1 MINQVYTTVLAIINK
16 DNRGYISPLEFNL
29 YAEFAQMSLFEE
41 LFHKYSKSIV
51 KQNARMYHSEFS
63 DIPKH
68 IREVIDIF
76 TDETSLTPLVVL
88 DPLNTLWKPLDSNFY
103 RMIKM
108 DYRGKEIEEIS
119 KLEINRILNNNLVQP
134 TIDYPAYVSLKGA
147 YRIYPTSVVKNDVIV
162 TYIRKPSQPKWTYT
176 SVSGNPL
183 FNPTAVDYKDFELP
197 ESMFND
203 LVLKVLGYAGVEIRE
218 ADIIQLAQSV
228 EASNTNNEQL

>member
-176 SVSGNPL
+176 SVAGNP
-183 FNPTAVDYKDFELP
+183 
-197 ESMFND
+197 
-203 LVLKVLGYAGVEIRE
+203 
-218 ADIIQLAQSV
+218 
-228 EASNTNNEQL
+228 